1 MPWEYCAGVSERDQ
15 QRALGFCGGV
25 KTQANVVGG
34 PVAVGVAE
42 DGFEQ
47 SDGAGE
53 SCCAVGGREAVENA
67 VAEGIEPGVHAG
79 G

>member
-1 MPWEYCAGVSERDQ
+1 MCTYGAAGATPLQDSDLISGFSR
-15 QRALGFCGGV
+15 FCGGV
-25 KTQANVVGG
+25 EAQADVVGG

-53 SCCAVGGREAVENA
+53 SCCAVVWGEAVEDA
-67 VAEGIEPGVHAG
+67 IAEGVEP
-79 G
+79 

>member
-1 MPWEYCAGVSERDQ
+1 MPWEYCAGVGGRDQ
-15 QRALGFCGGV
+15 RRPLRFCGGV
-25 KTQANVVGG
+25 ETQANVVGG

-53 SCCAVGGREAVENA
+53 SCCAVVWGEAVEDA
-67 VAEGIEPGVHAG
+67 IAEGVEP
-79 G
+79 